1 MYDKKQYKTIP
12 RKLYLQKKKT
22 RHLRAPIEIRIEVTK
37 GSQAFTA
44 TTRNLAVGGVSFETM
59 EKFKINDK
67 INILLYIPVNKE
79 LELLKATSTVVWTKK
94 DFGAYAVGAAFKKF
108 APGDQ
113 KRLRD
118 WLLETIK
125 TQKEGKSYI

>member
-1 MYDKKQYKTIP
+1 MIKNNIKSSTESYNY
-12 RKLYLQKKKT
+12 RKKKS

-37 GSQAFTA
+37 KSQAFTA
-44 TTRNLAVGGVSFETM
+44 TTRNLAIGGVSFETM
-59 EKFKINDK
+59 EKFKINNK

-79 LELLKATSTVVWTKK
+79 LELLKATSKVVWIKK

-118 WLLETIK
+118 WLLEAIK